1 MTREQY
7 IRSNKV
13 AYPLIMVTCVFVIA
27 ILILAGITSGFQ
39 GNLWSQVIGV
49 LIAMVI
55 ATAFFLIKKG
65 EKTGMIV
72 IAGMGGLMYL
82 ILSFFNTKSY
92 VFIFGFIILF
102 ICMAYLNKR
111 IIIAGNIIIIVG
123 FLVHFLRMSS
133 LGTADA
139 ELTLAGFMTIVMCCF
154 GSIKAINLLHRYN
167 QENIQVIMEKAAQ
180 QESVA
185 GVISQVAEEIAER
198 FEYVSESLDA
208 LDKAISSNNEAMHNI
223 SDSTNLSAESMQQ
236 QTRMCADIKKETDAA
251 EQGIENMMNSA
262 DVVMGNI
269 TEGTINIKELKEQA
283 DVVNTV
289 NAETIESVNRLSNRA
304 HEVHEITNTILN
316 ISSQT
321 NLLALN
327 ASIEAA
333 RAGEAGK
340 GFAVV
345 ADEIRQLSENTRESA
360 NKITSIIAELISEVE
375 VTNERMRTSNATI
388 IKQNEMIETTRHSF
402 SRIQEEVN
410 GLISDIHTTE
420 ETMNAI
426 LQATGVI
433 SEHISNIS
441 ATSEEV
447 AASSMEGVG
456 IAEQAVLDLGNV
468 QKEFEH
474 ILKLSKDLKENVE
487 RK

>member
-27 ILILAGITSGFQ
+27 ILILSGINNGFQ
-39 GNLWSQVIGV
+39 GNLWQQVIGV
-49 LIAMVI
+49 LIAMAI
-55 ATAFFLIKKG
+55 ATVFFFVKKE
-65 EKTGMIV
+65 EKIGMIG
-72 IAGMGGLMYL
+72 IAGMGAIMYL
-82 ILSFFNTKSY
+82 ILSVFNTQSY

-111 IIIAGNIIIIVG
+111 IIIGGNSVIIIG
-123 FLVHFLRMSS
+123 FLIHFTRMF
-133 LGTADA
+133 LKGTADT
-139 ELTLAGFMTIVMCCF
+139 ELALAGFITIIMCCV
-154 GSIKAINLLHRYN
+154 GSMKAINLLHQYN
-167 QENIQVIMEKAAQ
+167 QENIQVITEKAAQ

-185 GVISQVAEEIAER
+185 GAISQVAEEIAGR

-223 SDSTNLSAESMQQ
+223 SESTNLSAESMQEQ
-236 QTRMCADIKKETDAA
+236 AGMCADIKKETDAA

-262 DVVMGNI
+262 DVVMENI
-269 TEGTINIKELKEQA
+269 TEGTVNIKELKEQA
-283 DVVNTV
+283 EVVNAV
-289 NAETIESVNRLSNRA
+289 NAETIESVNRLSDKA

-360 NKITSIIAELISEVE
+360 NKITAIIAELISEVE
-375 VTNERMRTSNATI
+375 VTDERMKTSNETI

-402 SRIQEEVN
+402 SRIQKEVN

-426 LQATGVI
+426 LKATGVI

-447 AASSMEGVG
+447 AASSTEGVG
-456 IAEQAVLDLGNV
+456 IAEQAVLDLKNV
-468 QKEFEH
+468 QKEFEY
-474 ILKLSKDLKENVE
+474 ILKLSKDLKENAL
-487 RK
+487 